1 MLKIMCFSHLIVPG
15 SLEDVSLKFI
25 GSMFPLTWK
34 NLDWEN
40 KVYAYVETKRKEIS
54 AFDRI

>member
-1 MLKIMCFSHLIVPG
+1 MRFSPLTVTG
-15 SLEDVSLKFI
+15 SLDYVSLKFI

-40 KVYAYVETKRKEIS
+40 KVYACAETERKEIS